1 MKTFLLFWM
10 VLMTVSCQMNDKQ
23 RTVKLI
29 NVFPEPLCEE
39 DFLMASPCRMVLFD
53 SIIGIQ
59 DNKMD
64 TLIHLVDVKNRQYMG
79 KQCVHG
85 QGPDEFTMI
94 MSMEADKHGGC
105 LLYEPNLCK
114 LYRLSRTDSDW
125 DLKQVFQS
133 RKEEASFHWCVYP
146 LTDST
151 YLTTGL
157 YMDGRFCLL
166 NRDGEVI
173 KNFGEYPYRDEEER
187 KRSGIIKSQVYQ
199 GSITID
205 PSGTRFMSCMYSGDL
220 LEFYRIT
227 ADSIYRTKKIYNH
240 FPEYRFNESQ
250 VVVSRKSPTDYLGAV
265 STSKYIYLLYS
276 GRTYEEFADRSF
288 YGNRILVYDWE
299 GNKIAELRSNKDLC
313 ALCLSSDSSMMYV
326 LALDPNPVLAYFHL
340 FDNYE

>member
-1 MKTFLLFWM
+1 MSKYSVPKRVKSYTKVSRSNNENDSFFDNIKRLFIVGVAC
-10 VLMTVSCQMNDKQ
+10 VL
-23 RTVKLI
+23 
-29 NVFPEPLCEE
+29 
-39 DFLMASPCRMVLFD
+39 A
-53 SIIGIQ
+53 GIVA
-59 DNKMD
+59 
-64 TLIHLVDVKNRQYMG
+64 L
-79 KQCVHG
+79 
-85 QGPDEFTMI
+85 
-94 MSMEADKHGGC
+94 
-105 LLYEPNLCK
+105 K
-114 LYRLSRTDSDW
+114 LYLAILPPIANLSDFKPNMVTKFLS
-125 DLKQVFQS
+125 S
-133 RKEEASFHWCVYP
+133 
-146 LTDST
+146 
-151 YLTTGL
+151 
-157 YMDGRFCLL
+157 
-166 NRDGEVI
+166 DGEVI
-173 KNFGEYPYRDEEER
+173 KSFGEYPYRDEEER

-199 GSITID
+199 SSITID

-299 GNKIAELRSNKDLC
+299 GNRIAELRSNKDLC